1 MRRNLRSLNP
11 VEHIVTSNSGATVFK
26 SESNE
31 AFLGKAANVDQLDLR
46 NPNPA
51 FIDEA
56 KLILDRQRLKG

>member
-1 MRRNLRSLNP
+1 